1 MKRKE
6 IFYCNLTLQN
16 GKDKLYLKNVVY
28 KETDGYFKNIRLG
41 VKEPLKV
48 LKVDVIKS
56 LGFENLSNEYDE
68 VKKSD
73 EKRNNITGAYD

>member
-48 LKVDVIKS
+48 LKVEVIKS